1 MFTLKFCNYYE
12 TGDSSV
18 ATLCCQH
25 YNVYQFKNRVEIT
38 LYKDFTSENGV
49 TYTIADEDIDKPR
62 WQVCYVENIN
72 GKTID
77 KIRPYH
83 DNRIPQDCCSLRA
96 NGVYQGVAP
105 ALTQSR
111 YVNRVIYYKIIQSD
125 KPLLCQNSTQKQL

>member
-1 MFTLKFCNYYE
+1 MTINELFWIKSTPEYVFKLLITIIQIDREKGMFTLKFCNYYE

-83 DNRIPQDCCSLRA
+83 DNRIP
-96 NGVYQGVAP
+96 
-105 ALTQSR
+105 
-111 YVNRVIYYKIIQSD
+111 
-125 KPLLCQNSTQKQL
+125 